1 MKRHPELSK
10 RKPQALQMVKA
21 KAATPEVVNHWFHQC
36 LKPALNSLGLM
47 DKPNCIYNVDESG
60 FPLIGRPAYV
70 ICKRGMKSPRTVIG
84 GSGHENI
91 TVQICVRVKLAGDGT
106 TIGK

>member
-36 LKPALNSLGLM
+36 LKPALDGLGLM
-47 DKPNCIYNVDESG
+47 DKPALMKVVSLLVVD
-60 FPLIGRPAYV
+60 LL
-70 ICKRGMKSPRTVIG
+70 M
-84 GSGHENI
+84 
-91 TVQICVRVKLAGDGT
+91 
-106 TIGK
+106 